1 MQGQHN
7 AQHFDMRETCPV
19 CGRRGSEPFYSA
31 PMAADPVRS
40 FITSQYDDQQGRI
53 DWSRLEGTDYSL
65 VQCETCALV
74 YQRYV
79 PNEALLGHIY
89 SEMIAPRFLAELE
102 RERLTLDNFHKVAGE
117 LSLLFRATDKHP
129 SDIRFLD
136 YGFGYGRWARVARAL
151 GAQVAAT
158 EIGEDKKRAAASIGV
173 QMIDEAAIEAAG
185 NGSGRF
191 DIVHTE
197 QVFEHLVE
205 PGEAFSRLAAAT
217 DGIMKVAVPR
227 GGSIRRLLTRHGL
240 TSVSPFQRARM
251 GKPWRTADFAFV
263 AVQPLEHLNAYSA
276 RTMQWLAQANGLK
289 IVGRVRESVTTIDHT
304 SVRGFARSAAR
315 LGVNLGRRILGGG
328 GSGNY
333 LFRKA

>member
-1 MQGQHN
+1 MQAQRN
-7 AQHFDMRETCPV
+7 AQHFEIRETCPV
-19 CGRRGSEPFYSA
+19 CGQRGSDPFYTA

-40 FITSQYDDQQGRI
+40 FIASQYDEQQGRV
-53 DWSRLEGTDYSL
+53 DWGRLEGTDYSL
-65 VQCETCALV
+65 VQCDVCALV
-74 YQRYV
+74 YQRHV
-79 PNEALLGHIY
+79 PNDALLTHIY

-117 LSLLFRATDKHP
+117 LSVLFKATDKHP

-158 EIGEDKKRAAASIGV
+158 ELGDDKKRAAASIGV
-173 QMIDEAAIEAAG
+173 EMIDEGVIEAAG
-185 NGSGRF
+185 VSGERF

-205 PGEAFSRLAAAT
+205 PGEAFRRLAAAT

-227 GGSIRRLLTRHGL
+227 GGSIRRLLARRGL
-240 TSVSPFQRARM
+240 TRISPFQKARM
-251 GKPWRTADFAFV
+251 GKAWRRDDFAFA
-263 AVQPLEHLNAYSA
+263 AVQPLEHLNAYSG

-289 IVGRVRESVTTIDHT
+289 IIGRARESVTTVDHT
-304 SVRGFARSAAR
+304 SMRGFASSAAR
-315 LGVNLGRRILGGG
+315 LGAKLGRRMLGGG
-328 GSGNY
+328 DDGYY
-333 LFRKA
+333 LFRKT